1 MKSASEKASSMT
13 ASTDDA
19 ENDVDNDLHG
29 VDVRT
34 STADIKSTL
43 DDGTFYVMG
52 KVGDNFGFFQYTA
65 QYMPAHK
72 AYLLLDGSTVLAP
85 GLKMVFGETPPSYP
99 PRGKKE
105 PPLGEVW
112 YTLSGTR
119 LMRVVRIQQHHIIC
133 VSPGGQSSM
142 QMYSNSATDDE
153 NEVF

>member
-19 ENDVDNDLHG
+19 ENDVDNDLRG

-85 GLKMVFGETPPSYP
+85 GLKMVFGETTPLLSPEGEKGAS
-99 PRGKKE
+99 PRGGLVHAE
-105 PPLGEVW
+105 RHSPDARGQDSAAPHHLRQPRRPVEHADV
-112 YTLSGTR
+112 
-119 LMRVVRIQQHHIIC
+119 QQ
-133 VSPGGQSSM
+133 
-142 QMYSNSATDDE
+142 
-153 NEVF
+153 